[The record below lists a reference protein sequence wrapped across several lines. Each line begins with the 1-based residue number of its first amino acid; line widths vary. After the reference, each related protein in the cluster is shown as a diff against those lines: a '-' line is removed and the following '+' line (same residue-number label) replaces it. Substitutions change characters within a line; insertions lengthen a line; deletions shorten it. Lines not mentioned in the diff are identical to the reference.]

1 MKSRGPVGAA
11 LWGLALPLVRKPP
24 DRGTPP
30 IPIAR
35 RAGSQRLQRVDGR
48 EWIVEKSDAVDFD

>member
-1 MKSRGPVGAA
+1 MVGC
-11 LWGLALPLVRKPP
+11 LAL
-24 DRGTPP
+24 
-30 IPIAR
+30 AR